1 MANPEVN
8 PAGDEPGLMPTAP
21 DFPLVRRL
29 IPCLSGLIA
38 LIALAWAGE
47 LPYRLGFALY
57 NEQVLA
63 AIVALSLALAFLGVG
78 ARRPKAGVPWYD
90 WLAASLGLGAGVYTA
105 IRYPILADEF
115 FYRPVETTVLGVILI
130 LLVVEA
136 LRRTTG
142 WSLLSVL
149 LAFMA
154 YGLMGHLVPGRLA
167 GRSFGALE
175 LFAYLGIDNG
185 ALLGLPLKIISTIV
199 IIFIFMGQLL
209 LRSGGSLFFG
219 DLAAALL
226 GRSRGG
232 SGKIAVFASGLFGS
246 ISGSAVA
253 NVASTG
259 VITIPLMRKSGY
271 SPHISGAFIA
281 VASTGGQMLP
291 PVMGAAAFLMAELL
305 GAPYADI
312 VLVAIVPSLLYYF
325 SVFIQADLEAARQG
339 IGAAEGTEIP
349 PLRRVMKEGW
359 YFPMPFVVLVVALF
373 QFNLTAETA
382 GLYAAGS
389 IIFLGLFLRY
399 QGTRLGLSD
408 LWESV
413 KVTGQSSVQ
422 IVVIGAAAGMIMGIV
437 DVTGLGFGLTFVLV
451 QFGESSL
458 FLLLLL
464 TAVVCIILGMG
475 MPTTAIYFLLATLAA
490 PPMIQLG
497 INPMAAHMF
506 VLYLGCMSMITPPV
520 ALAAFTAANLA
531 GADPMK
537 TAVASVRL
545 GWPGLVVPFLFVFS
559 PSFLLQ
565 APVLEIVRDVATALI
580 GIWLASAGI
589 TGHLMR
595 PLTPWVRVG
604 LMVGGMALLIPSQT
618 FPQAWTLEVFGVVL
632 SLLLVGREIKKGRR
646 MSLPEEP

>member
-1 MANPEVN
+1 
-8 PAGDEPGLMPTAP
+8 
-21 DFPLVRRL
+21 L

-38 LIALAWAGE
+38 LIALGWAGE

-63 AIVALSLALAFLGVG
+63 AIVALSLALAFLGVA
-78 ARRPKAGVPWYD
+78 ARRPKGEVPWYD
-90 WLAASLGLGAGVYTA
+90 GLASGLGLGAGVYTA

-115 FYRPVETTVLGVILI
+115 FFRPVETTILGVILI

-154 YGLMGHLVPGRLA
+154 YGLMGHLVPGM
-167 GRSFGALE
+167 E
-175 LFAYLGIDNG
+175 LFAYLGIDNT
-185 ALLGLPLKIISTIV
+185 ALLGLPLRIISTIV

-219 DLAAALL
+219 DLAAALM

-232 SGKIAVFASGLFGS
+232 SGKIGVFASGLFGS

-271 SPHISGAFIA
+271 ASHISGAFIA

-305 GAPYADI
+305 GVPYADI
-312 VLVAIVPSLLYYF
+312 VLAAIVPSLLYYF
-325 SVFIQADLEAARQG
+325 SVFVQADLEAARQG

-349 PLRRVMKEGW
+349 LLRQVLREGW

-389 IIFLGLFLRY
+389 IIFLGLIFSYR
-399 QGTRLGLSD
+399 GSRLGLMD
-408 LWESV
+408 IWESV

-422 IVVIGAAAGMIMGIV
+422 IVVIGAAAGMIMGTV

-451 QFGESSL
+451 EFGESSL

-497 INPMAAHMF
+497 IDPMAAHMF

-537 TAVASVRL
+537 TAAASVRL

-559 PSFLLQ
+559 PSFLLHGT
-565 APVLEIVRDVATALI
+565 VLEIVRDVATALI

-595 PLTPWVRVG
+595 PLTPFARVG

-618 FPQAWTLEVFGVVL
+618 FDQAWTLEVFGVLL
-632 SLLLVGREIKKGRR
+632 SLFFVGWEIRKGRATSPGR
-646 MSLPEEP
+646 SLDKQVS